1 MPQTSTTSVE
11 NLSEA
16 ISQQTAKVG
25 VVGLGYVGL
34 PLLDAYISA
43 GYSTIGFD
51 VDSKKTEAL
60 NKGESYIAHILSL
73 IHI

>member
-1 MPQTSTTSVE
+1 MTETATTIVD
-11 NLSEA
+11 NLSQA
-16 ISQQTAKVG
+16 IGKQTAKVG

-43 GYSTIGFD
+43 GYSAIGYD
-51 VDSKKTEAL
+51 VDS
-60 NKGESYIAHILSL
+60 LSL